1 MLNDKLA
8 GSKLVPRLQPLTL
21 LTFHKSKAVDVK
33 FTYHVHIHFVH
44 VHSLS
49 FKMKPQHKI

>member
-8 GSKLVPRLQPLTL
+8 ASKLVPRLQPLTL
-21 LTFHKSKAVDVK
+21 LTFQKSKAVDVK
-33 FTYHVHIHFVH
+33 FTYHVHIH